1 MLIPFR
7 DFFNSPKTIKTS
19 LSKIAAMINSQHAIS
34 HTKNPRNRGVSTN
47 YETTITHNNKDEKN
61 AEFYNVRVAKNGR
74 RFEAPETEAPETPEA
89 PKIHLTSGRYSPED
103 FYRGVLKLHDI
114 TNPEDRIGRTN
125 EVKRPKEFTAN
136 DESEITI
143 TTRQRKS

>member
-7 DFFNSPKTIKTS
+7 DFFNRKTIKTS

-47 YETTITHNNKDEKN
+47 YETTITHKNKDEKN
-61 AEFYNVRVAKNGR
+61 PEFYDVRVAKNGR
-74 RFEAPETEAPETPEA
+74 RFEAPGTETPEA
-89 PKIHLTSGRYSPED
+89 PEAPEIHLTSGQYSPED
-103 FYRGVLKLHDI
+103 FYRGVLKLHGI
-114 TNPEDRIGRTN
+114 TNPEEDRIGKTN
-125 EVKRPKEFTAN
+125 KVKRPQKFTPN
-136 DESEITI
+136 DNSEITI